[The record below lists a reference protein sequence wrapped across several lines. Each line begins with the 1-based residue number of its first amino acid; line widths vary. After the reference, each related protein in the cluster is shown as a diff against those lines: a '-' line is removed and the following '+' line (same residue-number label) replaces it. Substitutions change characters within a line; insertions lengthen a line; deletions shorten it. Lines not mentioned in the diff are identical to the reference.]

1 MFTERQFVNKSVPA
15 VMASVLLLGVTGI
28 GSSNAVAGP
37 WPQFTAIGTAG
48 VMCTTIPQSS
58 TPRWSET
65 ALGRIL
71 VFDDAKDGK
80 ELCYVSLRGA
90 ADAVFIELTGADG
103 VVDAGSGFIPVDVT
117 PTYNTSPT
125 TTTILPPPEPPAP
138 ALALTSTAFA
148 QNGTIPVQYT
158 CDANQASGF
167 FGAYGTGA
175 FPPLSWS
182 NVPEGTQSFAVVV
195 DDVSASFVHG
205 VFYNI
210 PAATTALPDNW
221 VASGSPPAPAASIGV
236 NNFMHP
242 SSSFIVDNRYGGP
255 CPPGDIHTYEYRLYA
270 LSETLVFPTPPD
282 KQALETAMQGKILGQ
297 ATLVGRYGPRIV
309 NPPL

>member
-125 TTTILPPPEPPAP
+125 TTTILTPPEPPAP

-167 FGAYGTGA
+167 FGAYGTGE
-175 FPPLSWS
+175 FPPLAWS
-182 NVPEGTQSFAVVV
+182 NVPAGTQSFALVVN
-195 DDVSASFVHG
+195 DVSASFVHG
-205 VFYNI
+205 VFANI
-210 PAATTALPDNW
+210 PAATTSLPGNW
-221 VASGSPPAPAASIGV
+221 VGSGAAPTAVVGV
-236 NNFMHP
+236 NDFTAP
-242 SSSFIVDNRYGGP
+242 FIVDQRYGGP
-255 CPPGDIHTYEYRLYA
+255 CPPAEHTYEYKLYA
-270 LSETLVFPTPPD
+270 LNDTLVVPSPLT

-297 ATLVGRYGPRIV
+297 ATLVGRYGPRQV